1 MFNKI
6 IKNTS
11 MPFILLFIMN
21 GSGFFHK
28 KLYAQ
33 KVFQREELIRFS
45 GGKPSTF
52 DPTNVDDKPT
62 TQLLQ
67 DLYEGLTR
75 IDKDGKV
82 VLAIASSYKIENN
95 NKTYIFKIR
104 PNAKWSDGSAVTA
117 EHCALSIKRI
127 INPKISTT
135 IGFSAFPI
143 KNSREINQGKLP
155 ISKLGVKTLNSDTI
169 VIDLSY
175 PFPHFLE
182 LLSGINYVC
191 LNPKSYDAKGNF
203 ISENPIISNSAYKI
217 KKIQNEKYIEFE
229 KNPYYYNFDKVKIKD
244 VLYYFT
250 EDMLSQINMYITGQA
265 NMTSPNISSDDIPY
279 LTKKSAENNLKSNK
293 TLDVILLTLNTKK
306 KPFKNNLKLRKAI
319 SMVIDRSELSTKIL
333 SNPKLSIYDLVPNH
347 IEEYKSYIPNWAK
360 KTYEERVIEAK
371 KLFSEAGFSENNK
384 LSIQINYNLHP
395 DNHKIAIAISNMLKN
410 NLGINVILNRQE
422 FKENIT
428 KLRKGDF
435 EISLNRWYPK
445 YIDAIEYLGILVSTN
460 QDNYSFMKDPKFDA
474 LIEKAGRQTEN
485 SKRTFILEQAGK
497 KGLENYTVIPLL
509 DNLSHFL
516 INYDLAGYTG
526 NDPYLKLYS
535 QDLYFKEIIIK

>member
-1 MFNKI
+1 MLKINIKLTSMIFILFLLMTKQTMFHNKI
-6 IKNTS
+6 
-11 MPFILLFIMN
+11 
-21 GSGFFHK
+21 
-28 KLYAQ
+28 YAQ
-33 KVFQREELIRFS
+33 KVFQRDELIRFS

-67 DLYEGLTR
+67 DLFEGLTR

-82 VLAIASSYKIENN
+82 ILAMASSYKIENN

-104 PNAKWSDGSAVTA
+104 PNAKWSDGSTVTA
-117 EHCALSIKRI
+117 EHCALAIQRI

-143 KNSREINQGKLP
+143 KNSKEINQGKLP
-155 ISKLGVKTLNSDTI
+155 IDKLGVKTLNSDTVI
-169 VIDLSY
+169 IDLSY

-191 LNPKSYDAKGNF
+191 LNPKNYDSSGNF
-203 ISENPIISNSAYKI
+203 ISKNPIISNSAYKF
-217 KKIQNEKYIEFE
+217 KKIQNDKYIEFE
-229 KNPYYYNFDKVKIKD
+229 KNPFYYNFDKVKIKD

-250 EDMLSQINMYITGQA
+250 EDMLSQINMYITGQS

-293 TLDVILLTLNTKK
+293 TLDVILLTLNTSK

-333 SNPKLSIYDLVPNH
+333 SNPKLKIYDLVPNH
-347 IEEYKSYIPNWAK
+347 IEEYKSYIPHWAT

-371 KLFSEAGFSENNK
+371 KLFLVAGFSESKK

-395 DNHKIAIAISNMLKN
+395 DNHKIAIAISNMLKKH
-410 NLGINVILNRQE
+410 LGIQVILNRQE
-422 FKENIT
+422 FKENMN

-460 QDNYSFMKDPKFDA
+460 RDNYSFMKDPKFDA
-474 LIEKAGRQTEN
+474 LIEKAEKQTEN
-485 SKRTFILEQAGK
+485 SKRTSILEQAGK

-535 QDLYFKEIIIK
+535 QDLYFNEIVIK